1 MNSGKGVLVVFSGP
15 SGAGKGTV
23 LAEYFKSNPQAV
35 YSISAT
41 TRKPRPGERD
51 GVDYHFVTREA
62 FEEMIARDEVI
73 EYTLYNG
80 NYYGSPAGPIR
91 RELEAGRDVILEIE
105 VDGAAQVRRKFPEA
119 LTVFVLPPSF
129 EELRRR
135 LTGRGT
141 ETGEEVRARLETARK
156 ELALASQYDYILV
169 NDRVEEAAAA
179 LGDIIRAA
187 KCARKFNQG
196 LIEEILADA

>member
-1 MNSGKGVLVVFSGP
+1 MKGKGILVVLSGP

-23 LAEYFKSNPQAV
+23 LAEYFRGEPRTDLSV
-35 YSISAT
+35 SAT
-41 TRKPRPGERD
+41 TRHPRPGERD
-51 GVDYHFVTREA
+51 GVDYHFITREE
-62 FEEMIARDEVI
+62 FEGMIARGEVV
-73 EYTLYNG
+73 EYTCYNG
-80 NYYGSPAGPIR
+80 NYYGTPAEPIR
-91 RELEAGRDVILEIE
+91 RSLEAGRDVILEIE

-187 KCARKFNQG
+187 HCARRFNQE
-196 LIEEILADA
+196 LIDGILAGS